1 MSDEQGESFE
11 IEDDAEVQD
20 TEDGGALV
28 TIDDEQPSGEGE
40 FYDNLVP
47 TLDISMLADVAR
59 TLLDHIERDKEAR
72 AKRDKQYEEGLRRT
86 GLGEDAPGGAD
97 FPGASRVVH
106 PMLTEACVDF
116 AARAMK
122 ELFPPTGP
130 VKDFIPGEVTQDK
143 LDKAQRKTKHMNRQL
158 TVTMPE
164 FRPELEQLL
173 TQLPLGGGQYL
184 KLWWNESKRRPDSLF
199 IAIDD
204 IYLPFAA
211 TSFYAAERKT
221 HVQYITRQDYESRVR
236 SGMYIDADV
245 GATPSTPDRSA
256 SSKANDK
263 IEGREESAYNEDGLR
278 TIYEIYAQID
288 VGEDD
293 SGAPMPYI
301 VTIDKHSEEVLSIYR
316 NWDEEDELRQELEHI
331 IEWPFVPWRG
341 AYPIGLPHMIG
352 GLSAGATGA
361 LRALLDSAHI
371 QNFPTLLKLKGG
383 SAGGQSLNLS
393 ATGVTEI
400 EGGLN
405 VDDVRK
411 LAMPIPF
418 NPPSPTLFQLL
429 GFMVDAGRGVVKT
442 TFENLSDGAN
452 PNMPVGTTLAMIE
465 QGMTVFSAI
474 HGRLHSSMQ
483 RTLKVLHRI
492 NKLYLDEKVLIEED
506 GELIVKRDDYQG
518 PMDVVPVSDPNI
530 FSDTQRFAQVQA
542 VAQRAAALPQ
552 LYDARKVEQLILRR
566 LKIPDAEKLLVET
579 PEPKKL
585 NAVNENLSATMG
597 RPLIA
602 FPDQEHLAHLQV
614 HLDFMQSPVFGGNPI
629 IAPRFVPAMLEHVK
643 DHITLF
649 YVTHVFNV
657 TSQATGEDVS
667 KLMDSD
673 PDVSR
678 EMDMLLAAA
687 SRRVIQEGEQALS
700 GIPPIIQQA
709 MQFVQQMTQ
718 PQMQDPTILAAQ
730 AAMAE
735 TQRKAQAD
743 QAKAQLDSAKIADK
757 DKERAVEMQAEQ
769 FKQDQENQRTS
780 MEVEA
785 RVGMNNADNQTA
797 RDLAMMEIA
806 SGERVAVSTG
816 TGVNPSP

>member
-1 MSDEQGESFE
+1 
-11 IEDDAEVQD
+11 
-20 TEDGGALV
+20 
-28 TIDDEQPSGEGE
+28 
-40 FYDNLVP
+40 
-47 TLDISMLADVAR
+47 
-59 TLLDHIERDKEAR
+59 
-72 AKRDKQYEEGLRRT
+72 
-86 GLGEDAPGGAD
+86 
-97 FPGASRVVH
+97 
-106 PMLTEACVDF
+106 
-116 AARAMK
+116 
-122 ELFPPTGP
+122 
-130 VKDFIPGEVTQDK
+130 
-143 LDKAQRKTKHMNRQL
+143 
-158 TVTMPE
+158 
-164 FRPELEQLL
+164 
-173 TQLPLGGGQYL
+173 
-184 KLWWNESKRRPDSLF
+184 
-199 IAIDD
+199 
-204 IYLPFAA
+204 
-211 TSFYAAERKT
+211 
-221 HVQYITRQDYESRVR
+221 
-236 SGMYIDADV
+236 
-245 GATPSTPDRSA
+245 
-256 SSKANDK
+256 
-263 IEGREESAYNEDGLR
+263 
-278 TIYEIYAQID
+278 
-288 VGEDD
+288 
-293 SGAPMPYI
+293 
-301 VTIDKHSEEVLSIYR
+301 VLSIYR

-361 LRALLDSAHI
+361 LRALLDSAPI

-629 IAPRFVPAMLEHVK
+629 IAPRFVPAMLEHIK

-673 PDVSR
+673 PEVSR